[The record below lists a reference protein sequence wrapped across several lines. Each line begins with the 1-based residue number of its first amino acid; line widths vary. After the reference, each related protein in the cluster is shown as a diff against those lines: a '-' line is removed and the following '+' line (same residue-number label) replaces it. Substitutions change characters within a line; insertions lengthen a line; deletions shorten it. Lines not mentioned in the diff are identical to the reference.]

1 MRDIS
6 KVFQGLYQA
15 DKNFYEG
22 KEHIIKLW
30 VHEVERVFADRLND
44 LPDRDH
50 FRTFINEQLESI
62 FQMNYAE
69 HATTNGEP
77 SIFVDFM
84 NENMKIYEAVTDF
97 QALRDY
103 LNEQLVQ
110 YNQLPKISKMDLVL
124 FKDAITHIAK
134 IYRVLNLKRGHAFL
148 VGVGGSGRHSLTR
161 LASFLSEM
169 KVF

>member
-30 VHEVERVFADRLND
+30 VHEVERVFADRLNS
-44 LPDRDH
+44 LEDRDH
-50 FRTFINEQLESI
+50 FKSFINEQLESV

-84 NENMKIYEAVTDF
+84 NENMKIYEAVNDF
-97 QALRDY
+97 
-103 LNEQLVQ
+103 E
-110 YNQLPKISKMDLVL
+110 
-124 FKDAITHIAK
+124 
-134 IYRVLNLKRGHAFL
+134 
-148 VGVGGSGRHSLTR
+148 
-161 LASFLSEM
+161 
-169 KVF
+169 